1 MTTITPPIAEPKLKR
16 YIEWMTRGRK
26 TGRTAYVI
34 YEWDLPS
41 CLPGAEWAID
51 HDFDAI
57 KELRTNRELRNTV
70 VNDVKAGVPVVD
82 AVKVTQK
89 PSRDLPDD
97 TRIVDVD
104 LPTRIRNTLVRN
116 GIATVGELRA
126 MPDKAVLSFQHMGRR
141 SLAYLRERLG

>member
-1 MTTITPPIAEPKLKR
+1 VKR

-51 HDFDAI
+51 RDFNAI
-57 KELRTNRELRNTV
+57 KELKTNLELRNTV

-89 PSRDLPDD
+89 PSRDLPDN

-104 LPTRIRNTLVRN
+104 LPTRIHNTLVRN
-116 GIATVGELRA
+116 GVATVGELRA
-126 MPDKAVLSFQHMGRR
+126 MPDPVEFSACGTPIPRLPAGASRLNGVDQHCSAARP
-141 SLAYLRERLG
+141 

>member
-1 MTTITPPIAEPKLKR
+1 MKERGRISEPTLKR

-51 HDFDAI
+51 RDFNAI
-57 KELRTNRELRNTV
+57 KELKTNRELRNTV

-89 PSRDLPDD
+89 PSRYLPDE
-97 TRIVDVD
+97 THIVDVD
-104 LPTRIRNTLVRN
+104 LPTRIHNTLVRN
-116 GIATVGELRA
+116 GVATVGELRA

>member
-1 MTTITPPIAEPKLKR
+1 MLKR

-51 HDFDAI
+51 LDFNPI
-57 KELRTNRELRNTV
+57 KEPKTNRELRNTV
-70 VNDVKAGVPVVD
+70 VNNGVKAGVPVVD

-104 LPTRIRNTLVRN
+104 LPTRIHNTLVRN

-126 MPDKAVLSFQHMGRR
+126 MPDKALLSFQHVGRR

>member
-1 MTTITPPIAEPKLKR
+1 MMEPGRISEPTLKR

-34 YEWDLPS
+34 HEWDLPS

-51 HDFDAI
+51 PDFNAI
-57 KELRTNRELRNTV
+57 EELKTNRELRKTV
-70 VNDVKAGVPVVD
+70 VNVVKAGLPVVD
-82 AVKVTQK
+82 AVEVTRK

-104 LPTRIRNTLVRN
+104 LPARIHNTLARN

-126 MPDKAVLSFQHMGRR
+126 MPDKALLSFQHMGRR